1 MDLFSDTLLT
11 LGVFIMLICCLIC
24 IPLLL
29 IYKVIIP
36 KKYKTHD
43 TDKFKKIVEEL
54 TPIFIQVSF
63 VIGGLGFFLKKIFL
77 N

>member
-1 MDLFSDTLLT
+1 MP
-11 LGVFIMLICCLIC
+11 LI
-24 IPLLL
+24 L
-29 IYKVIIP
+29 IYKVSIP
-36 KKYKTHD
+36 NKYKTKN
-43 TDKFKKIVEEL
+43 TEKFKRIVEEL

>member
-1 MDLFSDTLLT
+1 MDLLSDTLLT
-11 LGVFIMLICCLIC
+11 LGVFIMLICCFIC

-29 IYKVIIP
+29 IYKVSIP
-36 KKYKTHD
+36 NKYKTND
-43 TDKFKKIVEEL
+43 TEKFKRIVEEL

-63 VIGGLGFFLKKIFL
+63 IIGGLGFFLKKIFL